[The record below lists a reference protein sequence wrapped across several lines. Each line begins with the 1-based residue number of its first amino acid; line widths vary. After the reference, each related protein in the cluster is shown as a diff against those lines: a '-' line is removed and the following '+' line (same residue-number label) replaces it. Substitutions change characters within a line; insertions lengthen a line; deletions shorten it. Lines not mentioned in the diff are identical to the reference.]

1 MSIDHD
7 SRSEEKNEV
16 ERKNLRME
24 LVTIQ
29 EKTDSGDLDQMIRKR
44 SFSLNGREDLRPCE
58 EEGMFMMVHL
68 ESVRRVLNMIDLD
81 N

>member
-1 MSIDHD
+1 MSIDD

-16 ERKNLRME
+16 ERKVARIE

-29 EKTDSGDLDQMIRKR
+29 ERTDSGDLESMIRKR

-58 EEGMFMMVHL
+58 DEGIQL
-68 ESVRRVLNMIDLD
+68 
-81 N
+81 